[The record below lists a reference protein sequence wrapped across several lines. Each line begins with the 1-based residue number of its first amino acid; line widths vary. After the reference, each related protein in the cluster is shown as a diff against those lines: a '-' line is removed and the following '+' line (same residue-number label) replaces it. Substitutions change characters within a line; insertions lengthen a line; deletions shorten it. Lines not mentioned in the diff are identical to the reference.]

1 MNKLKHVAI
10 FTPDPE
16 KTARFYQDV
25 FDLEVAGPAGT
36 GFYLT
41 DGHINLAILKARED
55 EEGKPIFS
63 GIEHFGFQVDD
74 VEENA
79 AQACRGRS
87 RRTALPCA
95 SRRRELLLRVEIL
108 RPQPAGH
115 RRIRQRLGRHRL
127 AFHT

>member
-16 KTARFYQDV
+16 KTAKFYQDV

-55 EEGKPIFS
+55 KEGKPIFS

-74 VEENA
+74 VEETQRKLA
-79 AQACRGRS
+79 EAGAGE
-87 RRTALPCA
+87 LPSHA
-95 SRRRELLLRVEIL
+95 PPGGGNFYYELKYSGPNQQVIDVS
-108 RPQPAGH
+108 GNGW
-115 RRIRQRLGRHRL
+115 LG
-127 AFHT
+127 TD

>member
-1 MNKLKHVAI
+1 MNRLKHVAI

-16 KTARFYQDV
+16 KTAKFYQDV
-25 FDLEVAGPAGT
+25 FELEVAGPAGT

-74 VEENA
+74 VEETQRKLA
-79 AQACRGRS
+79 EAGAGE
-87 RRTALPCA
+87 LPSHA
-95 SRRRELLLRVEIL
+95 PPGDGAYYYELKYSGPNQQVIDVS
-108 RPQPAGH
+108 GN
-115 RRIRQRLGRHRL
+115 GWVG
-127 AFHT
+127 TD